1 MAEALEHQ
9 SPLPIVQRGVS
20 TPASGI
26 HLISDSVSSNGSVLV
41 PETQGAAKDILIQAA
56 KLLSI
61 HKIVGFNFVEPE
73 GNIINQL
80 VDQEIEDR
88 AKKVEW
94 ENKEGDQ

>member
-1 MAEALEHQ
+1 
-9 SPLPIVQRGVS
+9 
-20 TPASGI
+20 
-26 HLISDSVSSNGSVLV
+26 V